1 MKYNFSHF
9 FILIQLILIAVT
21 ASCNHEKNKNSAR
34 PTFSENIA
42 PVIYKNCTP
51 CHRPGSA
58 APFDLIT
65 YNDVKKRAKTVL
77 LTVESR
83 LMPPWPADVNYSHFR
98 DEKVLSDE
106 EIQLIKTWV
115 EDDFPEGDPS
125 KTPST
130 PSFPDHSN
138 FGKPDF
144 VLTMKEPYRIT
155 GNNKDNFV
163 MMKIPYELPQ
173 DTFIKAIEIIPGNTK
188 VVHHINAHLVQYND
202 GAKKDLTKGE
212 RFVDTEVYD
221 KLQSFQK
228 LDLQNDDG
236 SYPLLTPSVTNYL
249 PGVETAFYPNGIGGY
264 KVKKKGILLLDN
276 IHYGPS
282 PIDTSDNTSFNIF
295 YSISPPSRPTHEF
308 ILGTSGIS
316 KVEPVL
322 SIQPNTV
329 QTFRTR
335 YTVPE
340 DLSLLTINPHMHLLG
355 KSFLAY
361 AVKPNGDTIPLIRI
375 NRWDFRWQ
383 YFYTFKNV
391 LKIPK
396 GTTIYVEGVYDNT
409 ENNPLNPFHPPQVVT
424 ERNGSMR
431 TTDEMFQLIVT
442 YMTYKEGDENV
453 SLEVSQQATV
463 HGQ

>member
-1 MKYNFSHF
+1 MKYNFSNL
-9 FILIQLILIAVT
+9 FIFLLSLFT
-21 ASCNHEKNKNSAR
+21 LASCNTSEDKKSIQ

-42 PVIYKNCTP
+42 PIIYKNCTP

-65 YNDVKKRAKTVL
+65 YKDVKKHAKTIL

-83 LMPPWPADVNYSHFR
+83 LMPPWPADISYSHFR
-98 DEKVLSDE
+98 DEKVQTDT
-106 EIQLIKTWV
+106 EIQLIKHWV
-115 EDDFPEGDPS
+115 EDDSPEGDPS
-125 KTPST
+125 KTLSPPT
-130 PSFPDHSN
+130 FPDHSN
-138 FGKPDF
+138 FGKPDLI
-144 VLTMKEPYRIT
+144 LTMKEPYKIT

-163 MMKIPYELPQ
+163 MMKLPYELPA
-173 DTFIKAIEIIPGNTK
+173 DTFIKAIEIVPGNTK
-188 VVHHINAHLVQYND
+188 VVHHINAHLVQYNE

-212 RFVDTEVYD
+212 RFVDTEVND

-264 KVKKKGILLLDN
+264 RVKKKGILLLDN

-282 PIDTSDNTSFNIF
+282 PVDTTDNTSFNIF
-295 YSISPPSRPTHEF
+295 FSATPPLRPTHEF

-316 KVEPVL
+316 PVEPLLV
-322 SIQPNTV
+322 IQPNTV
-329 QTFRTR
+329 QTFKTH

-355 KSFLAY
+355 KFFLAY
-361 AVKPNGDTIPLIRI
+361 AIKPDGDTIRLVRI

-383 YFYTFKNV
+383 YFYTFKNIV
-391 LKIPK
+391 KLPK

-409 ENNPLNPFHPPQVVT
+409 ENNPLNPFHPPKVVA

-442 YMTYKEGDENV
+442 YMSYREGDENV
-453 SLEVSQQATV
+453 SLEMNNK
-463 HGQ
+463 